1 MSVSIPAP
9 PMLEA
14 ARADELCG
22 MIERE
27 AAVLLYGEGGEPEKL
42 VLRLISGSDRLV
54 ALVNCEELQEGH
66 RQIAVNRP
74 LGRSTTESVEGL
86 GFLPDLI
93 VARCRASEQA
103 AGLVEWTELG
113 PKLICMFAPGAGREH
128 GRWSALDGFGLQVF
142 CGNDGTFLAQ
152 RRTPGRP

>member
-1 MSVSIPAP
+1 
-9 PMLEA
+9 
-14 ARADELCG
+14 

-27 AAVLLYGEGGEPEKL
+27 TTILLYGKGGEPEKL
-42 VLRLISGSDRLV
+42 VLRLISGSDKLV

-74 LGRSTTESVEGL
+74 LGRSTPESVEGL

-93 VARCRASEQA
+93 VARCCASEQA

-113 PKLICMFAPGAGREH
+113 PKLICMFAPRAASEH

-142 CGNDGTFLAQ
+142 CGDDGTFLAH
-152 RRTPGRP
+152 RRAAGQA